1 MKAETEK
8 QTLVKLKGQLERV
21 TFENEENAYT
31 VAKIKVYGY
40 SDLVTIVGNIPSPTP
55 GEILSLSGE
64 WIEHPKFGEQFKVV
78 FCSCEVP
85 SSVDGIE
92 KYLGSGLIKG
102 IGRKMARRIVKKF
115 GERTLDIIEESA
127 DKLLEIEGI
136 GEYRIDMIKAAWS
149 EQKEIRS
156 VMVFLQ
162 SHGVSSAYATKIY
175 KRYGNESI
183 AVVKKNPY
191 RLAHDIVGIGFLT
204 ADKIARKLGFDEKSP
219 LRAAAGIMF
228 VLHEL
233 TDKGDVYTPY
243 EELLSKSEDMLKV
256 DESVLEIAMKSLLAE
271 KKIVIEN
278 LQQEGQDNLTLDQLM
293 VSPLIDG
300 YASALFDVEDGSAE
314 ENASG
319 ATTEAENESN
329 VTLAVYLSGYH
340 LAEVQIA
347 EKLKEIRDLPKNTKK
362 IRIDEA
368 LKQAQKK
375 LSISLANKQIE
386 AVKAAITNK
395 FLVITGGPGTGKTTI
410 TKSILEIMSKVTDKI
425 LLAAPTGRA
434 AKRMSEASSR
444 EAKTIHRLLEV
455 DPINRGFK
463 RNEDNPLDC
472 DLIILDEASMIDT
485 LLMHHLLKAVPKHA
499 TMILVGDINQLPSV
513 GAGNVLKDI
522 IDSNAFSVVE
532 LNEIFRQA
540 QESHIIVNSHRII
553 NGQYPILDNAGNTDF
568 YFMEEE
574 DQDKV
579 LDKILLMVQERI
591 PKKFGYDPINDIQ
604 VLTPMNRGI
613 VGTAKINESLQ
624 EAINPDGF
632 EIIRGGR
639 RYREGDKI
647 MQIRNNYDKN
657 VFNGDIGFISNIDP
671 EEQSVTAVIDG
682 KDVVYDYSELDELV
696 LAYAVSI
703 HKSQGSEYPVVVMPL
718 VMSHYIML
726 QRNLLYT
733 GITRGKELVIVIGS
747 KKAMSISINNN
758 KTMKRN
764 TWLKERLM

>member
-1 MKAETEK
+1 MA
-8 QTLVKLKGQLERV
+8 
-21 TFENEENAYT
+21 
-31 VAKIKVYGY
+31 
-40 SDLVTIVGNIPSPTP
+40 SP
-55 GEILSLSGE
+55 
-64 WIEHPKFGEQFKVV
+64 V
-78 FCSCEVP
+78 
-85 SSVDGIE
+85 
-92 KYLGSGLIKG
+92 
-102 IGRKMARRIVKKF
+102 
-115 GERTLDIIEESA
+115 
-127 DKLLEIEGI
+127 
-136 GEYRIDMIKAAWS
+136 
-149 EQKEIRS
+149 
-156 VMVFLQ
+156 
-162 SHGVSSAYATKIY
+162 
-175 KRYGNESI
+175 
-183 AVVKKNPY
+183 
-191 RLAHDIVGIGFLT
+191 
-204 ADKIARKLGFDEKSP
+204 
-219 LRAAAGIMF
+219 
-228 VLHEL
+228 
-233 TDKGDVYTPY
+233 
-243 EELLSKSEDMLKV
+243 
-256 DESVLEIAMKSLLAE
+256 
-271 KKIVIEN
+271 
-278 LQQEGQDNLTLDQLM
+278 
-293 VSPLIDG
+293 IDG

-319 ATTEAENESN
+319 ATSETENESN
-329 VTLAVYLSGYH
+329 VTLVTRGVFLSGYH

-347 EKLKEIRDLPKNTKK
+347 EKLKEIRDSSKNTKK
-362 IRIDEA
+362 IRVDEA

-375 LSISLANKQIE
+375 LSISLANKQVE

-395 FLVITGGPGTGKTTI
+395 LLVITGGPGTGKTTI

-434 AKRMSEASSR
+434 AKRMSEAINVMLDTSSS
-444 EAKTIHRLLEV
+444 ESKQKSPVVQPPKTIHRLLEV

-522 IDSNAFSVVE
+522 ISSNAFSVVE

-591 PKKFGYDPINDIQ
+591 PKKFGYDPVNDIQ

-671 EEQSVTAVIDG
+671 EEQLVTAVIDG

-733 GITRGKELVIVIGS
+733 GLTRGKELVIVIGS

-764 TWLKERLM
+764 TWLRERFR